1 MQIKSDML
9 DLTWCMIAF
18 TLNELSI
25 QTFKLLLYCKVN
37 NSSKRCLSRLLA
49 PHGIMGENRLLYK
62 RFHHKL
68 HEVNHHHSV

>member
-37 NSSKRCLSRLLA
+37 NSSKRFLSRLLA
-49 PHGIMGENRLLYK
+49 PHGKIGGKQTIVQTL
-62 RFHHKL
+62 
-68 HEVNHHHSV
+68 SSQTA

>member
-37 NSSKRCLSRLLA
+37 SPSRDNGGKQTIVQTLSSQTA
-49 PHGIMGENRLLYK
+49 
-62 RFHHKL
+62 
-68 HEVNHHHSV
+68 